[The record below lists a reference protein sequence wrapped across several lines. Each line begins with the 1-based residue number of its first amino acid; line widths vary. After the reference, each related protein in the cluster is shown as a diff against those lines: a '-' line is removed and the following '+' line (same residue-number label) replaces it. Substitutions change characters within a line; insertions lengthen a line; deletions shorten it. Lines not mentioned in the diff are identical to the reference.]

1 MVKSLSP
8 MVHRRADALLYNGM
22 RIPLLP
28 RDPSDHAA
36 TGVGR
41 MAGNAEPSDGSGREV
56 CYFRLRRVSRSVTFQ
71 TQSLQ

>member
-8 MVHRRADALLYNGM
+8 MVHRRADALLYSGM
-22 RIPLLP
+22 HIPLLP
-28 RDPSDHAA
+28 RDPSDRVA

-41 MAGNAEPSDGSGREV
+41 VAGNDEPNGGGRKV
-56 CYFRLRRVSRSVTFQ
+56 CYFRLSRVSRSVTFQ